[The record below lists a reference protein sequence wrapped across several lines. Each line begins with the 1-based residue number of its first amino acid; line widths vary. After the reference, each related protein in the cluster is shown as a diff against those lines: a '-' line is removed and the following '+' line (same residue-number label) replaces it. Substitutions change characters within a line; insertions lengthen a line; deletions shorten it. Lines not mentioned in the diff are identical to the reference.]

1 MHWLNPS
8 AVLYFR
14 NPSMDFDMES
24 AGFDLDE
31 PGELWFIRNSSVLG
45 KMSIAVR
52 RVAVRP
58 FGNEKTR
65 A

>member
-1 MHWLNPS
+1 
-8 AVLYFR
+8 
-14 NPSMDFDMES
+14 MDFDMES